1 MDVLLE
7 HPAVQAALAPFLVAL
22 LAAAILSRTRFTWLA
37 LVAGYAAMLSMTTG
51 ISFTPQSASRKVM
64 LLVLLAP
71 LAGIALD
78 LVATRASVVATRTD
92 LAGSRAGLLDTGM
105 RAWVLVLAI
114 AAGAATLWVFA
125 NVLAQKE
132 GVELA
137 RMAAGPAVF
146 VAALVTLVLRLRDDG
161 VAAGAAGVG
170 MGLAAGV
177 GALLS
182 ASSGFFMAGVS
193 FAAGAGALLL
203 LQVTT
208 GRARAPGFTGALVL
222 GLGVALFG
230 SASGVIAQMP
240 WYALVLL
247 LAVPAVVSIP
257 LGATLTLPARAALF
271 TAMSVAAGAVVV
283 GAAWIATRA
292 GSA

>member
-1 MDVLLE
+1 MDILLE
-7 HPAVQAALAPFLVAL
+7 HPAVQAALAPLLAAL
-22 LAAAILSRTRFTWLA
+22 LAAALLSRTRFAWLA
-37 LVAGYAAMLSMTTG
+37 LIAGYAAMLWMTTG
-51 ISFTPQSASRKVM
+51 ISFTPLSASRKVM

-78 LVATRASVVATRTD
+78 LVGTRAD
-92 LAGSRAGLLDTGM
+92 FAGSRSGLAGTRADLVGQPM

-114 AAGAATLWVFA
+114 AAGAATVWVFA

-132 GVELA
+132 GIELA
-137 RMAAGPAVF
+137 MMAAGPAVF
-146 VAALVTLVLRLRDDG
+146 VAALVALVLRLRGDG

-182 ASSGFFMAGVS
+182 ASSGYFMAGVS

-230 SASGVIAQMP
+230 SASAVIAQMP

-247 LAVPAVVSIP
+247 LGVPALVSLP
-257 LGATLTLPARAALF
+257 LGVRLPMLARAALL

-283 GAAWIATRA
+283 GAAWVATRGGGA
-292 GSA
+292 